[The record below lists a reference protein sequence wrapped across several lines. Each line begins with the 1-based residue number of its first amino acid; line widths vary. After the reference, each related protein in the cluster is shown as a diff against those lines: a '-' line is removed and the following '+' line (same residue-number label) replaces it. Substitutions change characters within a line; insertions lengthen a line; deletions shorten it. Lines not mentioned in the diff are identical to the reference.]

1 MKVILDADC
10 LIKLTKSRLKETVC
24 KNFSVVIPMYVK
36 QEVVDNAGERPDS
49 VIIGENI
56 EKQLLSV
63 DKSVTVAAKGEDAA
77 LSLYQQ
83 GGFDAVCSD
92 DKKFIRKLRLLDVP
106 YITPSVFIV
115 ILLKDGTLTVGSA
128 MERLEDL
135 SPFVSDDEYQTVKL
149 VLENWRLQ

>member
-1 MKVILDADC
+1 MDADC

>member
-1 MKVILDADC
+1 LDADC